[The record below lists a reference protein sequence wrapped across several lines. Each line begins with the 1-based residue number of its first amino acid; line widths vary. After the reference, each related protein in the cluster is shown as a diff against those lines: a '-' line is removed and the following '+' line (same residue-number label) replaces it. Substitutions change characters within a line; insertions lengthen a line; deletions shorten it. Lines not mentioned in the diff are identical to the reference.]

1 MNKSTDINNLPNIN
15 NLTESAGDED
25 NTIHEVLAEIQNE
38 NEAQLNGGPPVPID
52 AVQQMPPQPMNNISQ
67 PMNQNQQL
75 QQMQQMQQMQ
85 QLQQMQQIQK
95 QQMQPQPMEMNNI
108 NYLSQPQVPSKLNII
123 LDEINKNMKLFIVVI
138 VSYILL
144 QNPQFQ
150 NLITSRLANINVPY
164 INIIALAVT
173 QVVIILG
180 SKLLL

>member
-25 NTIHEVLAEIQNE
+25 ATIHEVLAEIQNE
-38 NEAQLNGGPPVPID
+38 NVAQLNGGPPVPIE
-52 AVQQMPPQPMNNISQ
+52 AVQQMPPQPVNNISQ

-75 QQMQQMQQMQ
+75 QQLQQIQQMQ
-85 QLQQMQQIQK
+85 QLQQMQQ
-95 QQMQPQPMEMNNI
+95 PTMNNI
-108 NYLSQPQVPSKLNII
+108 NNFTSQQPPSKLNII
-123 LDEINKNMKLFIVVI
+123 INEINKNIKLFITII

-144 QNPQFQ
+144 QNSQVQ

-164 INIIALAVT
+164 INIIALAIT
-173 QVVIILG
+173 QVAIILG

>member
-25 NTIHEVLAEIQNE
+25 ATIHEVLAEIQNE
-38 NEAQLNGGPPVPID
+38 NDAQLNGGPPVPIE
-52 AVQQMPPQPMNNISQ
+52 AVQQMPPQPVNNISQ

-75 QQMQQMQQMQ
+75 QQLQQIQQMQ
-85 QLQQMQQIQK
+85 QLQQMQQ
-95 QQMQPQPMEMNNI
+95 PTMNNI
-108 NYLSQPQVPSKLNII
+108 NNFTSQQPPSKLNII
-123 LDEINKNMKLFIVVI
+123 IDEINKNIKLFITII

-144 QNPQFQ
+144 QNSQVQ

-164 INIIALAVT
+164 INIIALAIT
-173 QVVIILG
+173 QVAIILG

>member
-1 MNKSTDINNLPNIN
+1 
-15 NLTESAGDED
+15 
-25 NTIHEVLAEIQNE
+25 
-38 NEAQLNGGPPVPID
+38 
-52 AVQQMPPQPMNNISQ
+52 
-67 PMNQNQQL
+67 
-75 QQMQQMQQMQ
+75 MQQMQ

>member
-75 QQMQQMQQMQ
+75 QQMQQMQQ
-85 QLQQMQQIQK
+85 LQQIQK
-95 QQMQPQPMEMNNI
+95 QQMQPHPMEMNNI

-123 LDEINKNMKLFIVVI
+123 IDEINKNMKLFIVVI

>member
-75 QQMQQMQQMQ
+75 QQMQQMQQ
-85 QLQQMQQIQK
+85 LQQIQK
-95 QQMQPQPMEMNNI
+95 QQMQPHPMEMNNI

>member
-1 MNKSTDINNLPNIN
+1 
-15 NLTESAGDED
+15 
-25 NTIHEVLAEIQNE
+25 
-38 NEAQLNGGPPVPID
+38 
-52 AVQQMPPQPMNNISQ
+52 
-67 PMNQNQQL
+67 
-75 QQMQQMQQMQ
+75 
-85 QLQQMQQIQK
+85 
-95 QQMQPQPMEMNNI
+95 
-108 NYLSQPQVPSKLNII
+108 
-123 LDEINKNMKLFIVVI
+123 MKLFIVVI

>member
-75 QQMQQMQQMQ
+75 QQMQQMQ

>member
-25 NTIHEVLAEIQNE
+25 ATIHEVLAEIQNE
-38 NEAQLNGGPPVPID
+38 NDAQLNGGPPVPIE
-52 AVQQMPPQPMNNISQ
+52 AVQQMPPQPVNNISQ

-75 QQMQQMQQMQ
+75 QQLQQIQQMQ
-85 QLQQMQQIQK
+85 QLQQIQQ
-95 QQMQPQPMEMNNI
+95 PTMNNI
-108 NYLSQPQVPSKLNII
+108 NNFTSQQPPSKLNII
-123 LDEINKNMKLFIVVI
+123 IDEINKNIKLFITII

-144 QNPQFQ
+144 QNSQVQ

-164 INIIALAVT
+164 INIIALAIT
-173 QVVIILG
+173 QVAIILG

>member
-25 NTIHEVLAEIQNE
+25 ATIHEVLAEIQNE
-38 NEAQLNGGPPVPID
+38 NDAQLSGGPPVPIE
-52 AVQQMPPQPMNNISQ
+52 AVQQMPPQPVNNISQ

-75 QQMQQMQQMQ
+75 QQLQQIQQMQ
-85 QLQQMQQIQK
+85 QLQQIQQ
-95 QQMQPQPMEMNNI
+95 PTMNNI
-108 NYLSQPQVPSKLNII
+108 NNFTSQQPPSKLNII
-123 LDEINKNMKLFIVVI
+123 IDEINKNIKLFITII

-144 QNPQFQ
+144 QNSQVQ

-164 INIIALAVT
+164 INIIALAIT
-173 QVVIILG
+173 QVAIILG